1 MVRIYRCLDDV
12 CYRCRQPRSSKLR
25 SHHWGRRFCV
35 GPRFECL
42 QTKRCA
48 LLWSVSYPCSIF
60 HAFASRLF
68 NASAS
73 IELQLPYRCPLVQE
87 PEDSLSSRPFGRFPS
102 SSAPAFSPA
111 RSLTQVPGS
120 VRVTSANSQLSQ
132 FLQLTVFSSPFLA
145 LQLALGDSQVWSQPL
160 NSIYAGSHRAC
171 GICQAPLLGRLTPKH
186 LSHLPGGAL
195 LLSFPTASVVPIAFH
210 SYLLSLARLHQGS
223 GPGLLFS
230 GLDLRASVWSPRL
243 PCALFL
249 PLHSRLGLPRGL
261 HSSLFVH
268 RHLHFPVS
276 ELPDTP
282 LDGGA
287 LRSARPTQHL

>member
-1 MVRIYRCLDDV
+1 M
-12 CYRCRQPRSSKLR
+12 
-25 SHHWGRRFCV
+25 
-35 GPRFECL
+35 
-42 QTKRCA
+42 
-48 LLWSVSYPCSIF
+48 
-60 HAFASRLF
+60 
-68 NASAS
+68 
-73 IELQLPYRCPLVQE
+73 PYRCPLVQE

-160 NSIYAGSHRAC
+160 NSIHAGSHRAC

-195 LLSFPTASVVPIAFH
+195 PLSFPTASVVPIAFH
-210 SYLLSLARLHQGS
+210 SYLLSLTRLHQGS

-249 PLHSRLGLPRGL
+249 PLHSRLGLPSRVAQL
-261 HSSLFVH
+261 PFRASSLALTKLRATGYASGLRRLQVGATHSTFVIVIQQGVLSDPLLSL
-268 RHLHFPVS
+268 R
-276 ELPDTP
+276 LPNIC
-282 LDGGA
+282 G
-287 LRSARPTQHL
+287 

>member
-1 MVRIYRCLDDV
+1 MAANLSCT
-12 CYRCRQPRSSKLR
+12 KLPC
-25 SHHWGRRFCV
+25 SASFGAWTTLLPLPVDRFPKLHSRHRDRGLRV

-48 LLWSVSYPCSIF
+48 YLWYARYPCSIF
-60 HAFASRLF
+60 HSLESRLY
-68 NASAS
+68 NVPVSG
-73 IELQLPYRCPLVQE
+73 EYYTCTLP
-87 PEDSLSSRPFGRFPS
+87 PS

-210 SYLLSLARLHQGS
+210 SYLLSLASLHQGS